1 MFHGSTRRN
10 KHEIDYLG
18 AIYLSMALLCIIL
31 FTTEGGTIRQW
42 NDPQLWCILA
52 FGLTGIAGFIY
63 EERLAWEPIIPLSLF
78 RDRSFLLCSLIGF
91 IIGMSLFGSVTFL
104 PLYLQVVKD
113 ATPTQAGLQLIP
125 LMGGLLLT
133 SIISG
138 RIISRTGKYRLF
150 PIAGTLLGVV
160 GMVLLTRISIH
171 SPTWQLYIFTGVLGM
186 GLGLVMQVLVLA
198 VQNSVSADQYGV
210 ATSGVTLFRSIG
222 GAIGVALF
230 GAVFTHVLQSGLM
243 DRLPQG
249 AELPHELNPA
259 AIHRLPEALRLDY
272 LDAFGSAIHAVFLLA
287 ASIMVLAFVLSWFLR
302 ETPLRRAGMLRSDQ

>member
-1 MFHGSTRRN
+1 
-10 KHEIDYLG
+10 
-18 AIYLSMALLCIIL
+18 LLCIIL
-31 FTTEGGTIRQW
+31 FTSEGGTVRAW
-42 NDPQLWCILA
+42 SDPQLWCILA

-104 PLYLQVVKD
+104 PLYLQIVKD

-133 SIISG
+133 SIVSG

-150 PIAGTLLGVV
+150 PILGTFLGVI
-160 GMVLLTRISIH
+160 GMGLLTRITID
-171 SPTWQLYIFTGVLGM
+171 SPTWQLYLFTGVLGM

-198 VQNSVSADQYGV
+198 VQNSVSSSQYGV

-243 DRLPQG
+243 ARIPEGTALPR
-249 AELPHELNPA
+249 ELNPT
-259 AIHRLPEALRLDY
+259 AIHHLPDALRLDY
-272 LDAFGSAIHAVFLLA
+272 LDAFGSAIHAVFLMA
-287 ASIMVLAFVLSWFLR
+287 AGIMVLAFVLSWFLR
-302 ETPLRRAGMLRSDQ
+302 EAPLRKREA

>member
-1 MFHGSTRRN
+1 M
-10 KHEIDYLG
+10 
-18 AIYLSMALLCIIL
+18 
-31 FTTEGGTIRQW
+31 
-42 NDPQLWCILA
+42 
-52 FGLTGIAGFIY
+52 
-63 EERLAWEPIIPLSLF
+63 
-78 RDRSFLLCSLIGF
+78 
-91 IIGMSLFGSVTFL
+91 
-104 PLYLQVVKD
+104 
-113 ATPTQAGLQLIP
+113 
-125 LMGGLLLT
+125 
-133 SIISG
+133 
-138 RIISRTGKYRLF
+138 
-150 PIAGTLLGVV
+150 
-160 GMVLLTRISIH
+160 
-171 SPTWQLYIFTGVLGM
+171 
-186 GLGLVMQVLVLA
+186 LA